1 MRNSDSSKQRNRLL
15 AIEPYFGGSHRA
27 FLENLRDLSAHD
39 WELQTGEPRFWKW
52 RMRSFP
58 LSLAERQREWWR
70 TADPDDIPLPDA
82 IFATSMLDLPCYLGH
97 LSQALTDPQA
107 TQTEKRYCQHLLN
120 IPIALYFHENQLTYP
135 ISPQSTPDFH
145 YGYSNLCS
153 ALLATE
159 VWFNSDY
166 HRRDFINAAIQFVNK
181 MPDDHGIHQL
191 DKLED
196 KSRVLPPGFCWVGA
210 SENARAEA
218 VHQIP
223 SMSHKPLRIGW
234 VARWEYD
241 KRPDRFV
248 ELLAK
253 LDGEGCAF
261 QLILLGPRSDDVSEL
276 KVIEEHYAD
285 KILFNAKAE
294 STEEYRI
301 WLQQMDYVISTA
313 DHEFFGIAVC
323 EAISAGAIPVLPKH
337 QSYPELVPAECLYDT
352 YDEALAI
359 IRNNLDSKKRR
370 STKTACQ
377 EHLKSYESQRCVE
390 NIDLA
395 VSRIIDPSKGQ

>member
-1 MRNSDSSKQRNRLL
+1 M
-15 AIEPYFGGSHRA
+15 
-27 FLENLRDLSAHD
+27 
-39 WELQTGEPRFWKW
+39 
-52 RMRSFP
+52 
-58 LSLAERQREWWR
+58 
-70 TADPDDIPLPDA
+70 
-82 IFATSMLDLPCYLGH
+82 
-97 LSQALTDPQA
+97 
-107 TQTEKRYCQHLLN
+107 
-120 IPIALYFHENQLTYP
+120 
-135 ISPQSTPDFH
+135 
-145 YGYSNLCS
+145 
-153 ALLATE
+153 
-159 VWFNSDY
+159 
-166 HRRDFINAAIQFVNK
+166 
-181 MPDDHGIHQL
+181 
-191 DKLED
+191 
-196 KSRVLPPGFCWVGA
+196 
-210 SENARAEA
+210 
-218 VHQIP
+218 
-223 SMSHKPLRIGW
+223 
-234 VARWEYD
+234 
-241 KRPDRFV
+241 
-248 ELLAK
+248 
-253 LDGEGCAF
+253 
-261 QLILLGPRSDDVSEL
+261 ILLGPRSDDVSEL